1 MKFIIIG
8 LGNFGSSLAVNLTAG
23 GHEVIGIDTSMQ
35 KVDAFKDKITHTI
48 NMDCTDMHAL
58 TTLPLKDT
66 DVVVVAI
73 GEDFA
78 SSLMA
83 TATLKQLNVKRLV
96 SRTMSSVHRAVV
108 EAIGVDEIIS
118 PEEESAERLSK
129 RLEMKGV
136 LDTFYLSD
144 EYNITEIRTPEAF
157 VGKSIKEANFRGNFN
172 INVLTIIRE
181 EKALLNFGKKKRKVL
196 GVVSPDMI
204 IEEDDILVLFGRIKD
219 VEDLLK

>member
-1 MKFIIIG
+1 M
-8 LGNFGSSLAVNLTAG
+8 AVNLTAG

-73 GEDFA
+73 GEDFG

-144 EYNITEIRTPEAF
+144 EYNITEIHTPEPF
-157 VGKSIKEANFRGNFN
+157 IGKSIKEANFRGNFN

-181 EKALLNFGKKKRKVL
+181 EKALLSFGKKKRKVL
-196 GVVSPDMI
+196 GVVSPDMV
-204 IEEDDILVLFGRIKD
+204 IEEGDILVLFGRIKD